1 MDINQLKYF
10 VAIVNNDFNLSNAS
24 KKLHLSQPALSKYI
38 LKFEEEEKVQL
49 FKRKNGRL
57 AGLTPAGENFYNN
70 AISVLDHH
78 AGMLKELREHST
90 TVKGSVRIGIPPLI
104 LTVLFTEVMSRF
116 ISLNPTIRFEII
128 ELGAF
133 ELRKML
139 LLNELDFALLLTP
152 TNLSP
157 LIYEEVLIRQDELT
171 AFMSAH
177 NPLAEKEV
185 LSWSDL
191 RGRDL
196 AIFNETF
203 MIHHQL
209 MRKFDALKM
218 DPKISLMS
226 GSWDFLLE
234 VTRTSD
240 FITIL
245 PSPIRHHFFI
255 QEIKE
260 RHFDAPI
267 NWNVV
272 LTYPIKTHYTQIER
286 YVKKSIVEYFT
297 MNKEIQKISTS

>member
-57 AGLTPAGENFYNN
+57 AGLTLAGENFYNN

-177 NPLAEKEV
+177 NPLAEKEI

-234 VTRTSD
+234 VTRTSE

-260 RHFDAPI
+260 RHFDSPI

-297 MNKEIQKISTS
+297 EHKEIKKISTT